1 MRVPSA
7 NSSSSTPEPLGSQSQ
22 SAPLSSTARA
32 MRSSIA
38 SARLSN
44 SLGVIAVLN
53 SFAQSHYPLSA
64 SPCAAPLASFSFSSP
79 SRPAATKR
87 RSIFPRRSEIR
98 SRIANPLRA
107 SEFFFVPGRNP
118 VRGERASCRD
128 RGTLRHAEL
137 RLFARR
143 AGVRIPRVQSGLF
156 GARRPHL
163 LFGQGQLQ
171 SRGAEPPRA
180 AGLGLRYLLPRLA
193 PGFDIVAGGELA
205 RVLAA
210 GGSAAKT
217 VFSGVGKSE
226 AEMRRALEAGVLCF
240 NVESEGELARLAAVA
255 RSMGKV
261 APVSL
266 RINPDVDPGTHPYV
280 ATGLRE
286 SKFGIAYDAALPL
299 YLKTAKLRELRVAGI
314 DVHIG
319 SQITD
324 VEPFVAALEKVLEF
338 VDVLEAAGLDL
349 EHLDLGG
356 GLGIRYRDEA
366 PPAVKDYL
374 ERLFQRLGTRETRIL
389 FEPGRSLVGNTGLLL
404 TRIEYLKHGGARNFV
419 VTDAAMNDLLRPAL
433 YDAWHEVL
441 PVTRRSGPAQR
452 YDVVGPVCES
462 ADFLARER
470 TLTVAD
476 GDLLAIMSAGA
487 YGMTMS
493 SNYNSRPRPAEVMV
507 DGKTV

>member
-1 MRVPSA
+1 MNFFSYQDGTLCAERVPLVEIAERFGTPSYVYSRAALELAYREFSQACSGHDVLICYSVKA
-7 NSSSSTPEPLGSQSQ
+7 NSNL
-22 SAPLSSTARA
+22 
-32 MRSSIA
+32 
-38 SARLSN
+38 
-44 SLGVIAVLN
+44 AVLN
-53 SFAQSHYPLSA
+53 L
-64 SPCAAPLASFSFSSP
+64 LA
-79 SRPAATKR
+79 
-87 RSIFPRRSEIR
+87 
-98 SRIANPLRA
+98 
-107 SEFFFVPGRNP
+107 
-118 VRGERASCRD
+118 
-128 RGTLRHAEL
+128 
-137 RLFARR
+137 RL
-143 AGVRIPRVQSGLF
+143 GS
-156 GARRPHL
+156 
-163 LFGQGQLQ
+163 
-171 SRGAEPPRA
+171 
-180 AGLGLRYLLPRLA
+180 
-193 PGFDIVAGGELA
+193 GFDIVSGGELA

-226 AEMRRALEAGVLCF
+226 AEMRRALDAGVLCF

-286 SKFGIAYDAALPL
+286 SKFGIAYGAALPL
-299 YLKTAKLRELRVAGI
+299 YRKAAKLRELRVVGI

-338 VDVLEAAGLDL
+338 VDVLEATGLHL

-374 ERLFQRLGTRETRIL
+374 GRLFQRLGKREMRIL

-404 TRIEYLKHGGARNFV
+404 TRVEYLKHDGAKNFV
-419 VTDAAMNDLLRPAL
+419 VADAAMNDLLRPAL

-441 PVTRRSGPAQR
+441 PVTPRNGPAQR
-452 YDVVGPVCES
+452 YDIVGPVCES

-470 TLTVAD
+470 TLAVAA

-493 SNYNSRPRPAEVMV
+493 SNYNSRPRSAEVMV
-507 DGKTV
+507 DGKTAHLVRDRESAESLFASERLLP

>member
-1 MRVPSA
+1 MNFFSYQNDTLCVERVRLVEIAERFGTPSYVYSRTALELSYREFDQACSGRDVLICYSVKA
-7 NSSSSTPEPLGSQSQ
+7 NSNL
-22 SAPLSSTARA
+22 
-32 MRSSIA
+32 
-38 SARLSN
+38 
-44 SLGVIAVLN
+44 AVLN
-53 SFAQSHYPLSA
+53 L
-64 SPCAAPLASFSFSSP
+64 LA
-79 SRPAATKR
+79 
-87 RSIFPRRSEIR
+87 
-98 SRIANPLRA
+98 
-107 SEFFFVPGRNP
+107 
-118 VRGERASCRD
+118 
-128 RGTLRHAEL
+128 
-137 RLFARR
+137 RL
-143 AGVRIPRVQSGLF
+143 GS
-156 GARRPHL
+156 
-163 LFGQGQLQ
+163 
-171 SRGAEPPRA
+171 
-180 AGLGLRYLLPRLA
+180 
-193 PGFDIVAGGELA
+193 GFDIVSGGELA

-210 GGSAAKT
+210 GGSAART

-255 RSMGKV
+255 RSMGKI

-266 RINPDVDPGTHPYV
+266 RINPDVDPKTHPYV

-286 SKFGIAYDAALPL
+286 SKFGIPYDAALPL
-299 YLKTAKLRELRVAGI
+299 YRKAAKLPELRVIGI

-338 VDVLEAAGLDL
+338 VDALDATGVHL

-374 ERLFQRLGTRETRIL
+374 ARLFQRLGKRELRIL

-404 TRIEYLKHGGARNFV
+404 TRVEYLKHGGAKNFV

-433 YDAWHEVL
+433 YDAWHEVR
-441 PVTRRSGPAQR
+441 PVTRRNGPAQR
-452 YDVVGPVCES
+452 YDIVGPVCES
-462 ADFLARER
+462 ADFLARGR
-470 TLTVAD
+470 ALTVAA

-493 SNYNSRPRPAEVMV
+493 SNYNSRPRPAEVIV
-507 DGKTV
+507 DGKTAHLVRDRENTEDLFASERLLP